1 MYLSLPSSF
10 LSYNGLSLSLPIS
23 CIASPLSAAPPLP
36 PPQEEQITSSR
47 SDTKLPPAGGLPRS
61 KSSGSLAVKPSDVP
75 PDIVIGGGGG
85 GACQGRGR
93 THTTLEEQT
102 ETGATGKGENS
113 LLWETYSMLIS

>member
-1 MYLSLPSSF
+1 MV
-10 LSYNGLSLSLPIS
+10 SLSLPVS
-23 CIASPLSAAPPLP
+23 PIASPLSAAPLP

-75 PDIVIGGGGG
+75 PDIVMVGGGG

-93 THTTLEEQT
+93 THTTVEEQT

-113 LLWETYSMLIS
+113 LLWDTYSMLIS